1 VGFGSC
7 EIVQKEMLTDG
18 TRNRAEVPLGNSV
31 QPDLLEERR
40 AKATQDTVLRFCIDE
55 IAEASH
61 GVVPQAGFG
70 VFNDDFF

>member
-1 VGFGSC
+1 MSVESS
-7 EIVQKEMLTDG
+7 EIVQKKMLTDG
-18 TRNRAEVPLGNSV
+18 TRNRAEVPLGDSV
-31 QPDLLEERR
+31 QPDLFEERC
-40 AKATQDTVLRFCIDE
+40 AKATQHTVLRLCIDE